1 MNGVVRSAPLRGAS
15 DRSTRSRPPCSADA
29 TASVDVPSKQCV
41 HSAATRRRAAPAPPA
56 RARQARRS
64 RQLFAPRCAKRSL
77 AAWSA
82 HRSPPAAAPA
92 ASVCP
97 SRASAFVA
105 RIVRSLA
112 RRVHACTTN
121 DTTVVDTRGQPVG
134 QDRRRYPTDSY
145 TVTDTRRLRA
155 IGGAEAAS
163 RFTAV
168 GGRAAR
174 LLRSEPTLM
183 FVQ

>member
-64 RQLFAPRCAKRSL
+64 RQLFVPRCEKRSL

-97 SRASAFVA
+97 SRASAFV
-105 RIVRSLA
+105 RSLA
-112 RRVHACTTN
+112 TTFGGRRR
-121 DTTVVDTRGQPVG
+121 DTTTTLPDRFLHCNRHAKIASNRG
-134 QDRRRYPTDSY
+134 RRGGKPFHGGWGPCCP
-145 TVTDTRRLRA
+145 LA
-155 IGGAEAAS
+155 PIGANIYVRNTS
-163 RFTAV
+163 R
-168 GGRAAR
+168 
-174 LLRSEPTLM
+174 
-183 FVQ
+183 